1 MKHRTKKFAVRVIKM
16 TETLPDKRA
25 ANIIANQL
33 IRSATSVGANY
44 RAALRAR
51 SQADF
56 ISKIGI
62 TTEESDES
70 EYWMELLVD
79 CEIVKPERMTDLL
92 QEANEL
98 VAIFTATSKTT
109 KSHSERY
116 PKNHKS
122 QIKNQK

>member
-1 MKHRTKKFAVRVIKM
+1 MTSQEMKARTKKFAVRVIKM

-79 CEIVKPERMTDLL
+79 CEIVKPERIADLL

-109 KSHSERY
+109 KSHSQRY
-116 PKNHKS
+116 PKS
-122 QIKNQK
+122 

>member
-1 MKHRTKKFAVRVIKM
+1 MTPQEMKARTKKFAVRVIKM
-16 TETLPDKRA
+16 TDTLPDKRA

-33 IRSATSVGANY
+33 IRSASSVGANY

-62 TTEESDES
+62 TTEEADEF

-92 QEANEL
+92 QEANAL

-109 KSHSERY
+109 KSHSARY
-116 PKNHKS
+116 PKKS
-122 QIKNQK
+122 

>member
-1 MKHRTKKFAVRVIKM
+1 MTMTPQEMKNRTKKFAVRVIKM
-16 TETLPDKRA
+16 TETLPEKRA

-33 IRSATSVGANY
+33 IRSSTSIGANY

-62 TTEESDES
+62 TTEEADES

-79 CEIVKPERMTDLL
+79 CEIIKAERMTELL
-92 QEANEL
+92 KEANEL
-98 VAIFTATSKTT
+98 VAILTATSKTT
-109 KSHSERY
+109 K
-116 PKNHKS
+116 
-122 QIKNQK
+122 

>member
-1 MKHRTKKFAVRVIKM
+1 MTPQEMKARTKKFAVRVIKM
-16 TETLPDKRA
+16 TETLPEKRA

-33 IRSATSVGANY
+33 IRSASSVGANY

-62 TTEESDES
+62 TTEETDES

-79 CEIVKPERMTDLL
+79 CEIVKPERMADLL

-109 KSHSERY
+109 KSHSQRY
-116 PKNHKS
+116 PKKS
-122 QIKNQK
+122 

>member
-1 MKHRTKKFAVRVIKM
+1 MTSQEMKQRTKRFAVRVIKM
-16 TETLPDKRA
+16 TETLPEKRA
-25 ANIIANQL
+25 TNIIANQL
-33 IRSATSVGANY
+33 IRSASSVGANY

-62 TTEESDES
+62 TTEEADES

-79 CEIVKPERMTDLL
+79 CEIVKPERLTDLL

-109 KSHSERY
+109 KSHSTRY
-116 PKNHKS
+116 PKKS
-122 QIKNQK
+122 

>member
-1 MKHRTKKFAVRVIKM
+1 MTPHEMKQRTKNFAVRVIKM
-16 TETLPDKRA
+16 SETLPNTRA

-33 IRSATSVGANY
+33 IRASTSVSANY

-62 TTEESDES
+62 TIEEADES

-79 CEIVKPERMTDLL
+79 CGIVKQERLDELL
-92 QEANEL
+92 KEANEL

-116 PKNHKS
+116 QNKS
-122 QIKNQK
+122 

>member
-1 MKHRTKKFAVRVIKM
+1 MTSQEMKARTKKFAVRVIKM
-16 TETLPDKRA
+16 TESLPNTRA
-25 ANIIANQL
+25 ANNIANQL
-33 IRSATSVGANY
+33 IRSASSVGANY

-62 TTEESDES
+62 TTEETDES

-79 CEIVKPERMTDLL
+79 CEIVKPERMADLL
-92 QEANEL
+92 KEADEL

-109 KSHSERY
+109 KSHSTRY
-116 PKNHKS
+116 PKKS
-122 QIKNQK
+122 